1 VLKGGDLV
9 IKVEILVDLNGV
21 PVSRT
26 EHTEPTPK
34 AAQEYAAHW
43 THSMITDGFI
53 PEGAMVTYVLTSRPG
68 PAPLSRTEVVDV
80 VAYQHTYAEASIT
93 EA

>member
-1 VLKGGDLV
+1 M

-26 EHTEPTPK
+26 EHCEFSSK
-34 AAQEYAAHW
+34 EAQEWAAHW

-53 PEGAMVTYVLTSRPG
+53 PEGAYVTYVLTAG
-68 PAPLSRTEVVDV
+68 VDGIVVDV
-80 VAYQHTYAEASIT
+80 VAYQHTYAEVTT
-93 EA
+93 E

>member
-1 VLKGGDLV
+1 M

-26 EHTEPTPK
+26 EHREPSPK
-34 AAQEYAAHW
+34 EAQEWAAHW

-53 PEGAMVTYVLTSRPG
+53 PEGAYVTYVLTAG
-68 PAPLSRTEVVDV
+68 VDGIVVDV
-80 VAYQHTYAEASIT
+80 VAYLHTYAEVTA
-93 EA
+93 E

>member
-1 VLKGGDLV
+1 M

-26 EHTEPTPK
+26 EHIEPSPK

-43 THSMITDGFI
+43 THEMVKDGFI

-80 VAYQHTYAEASIT
+80 VAYLHTYAEVTA
-93 EA
+93 E